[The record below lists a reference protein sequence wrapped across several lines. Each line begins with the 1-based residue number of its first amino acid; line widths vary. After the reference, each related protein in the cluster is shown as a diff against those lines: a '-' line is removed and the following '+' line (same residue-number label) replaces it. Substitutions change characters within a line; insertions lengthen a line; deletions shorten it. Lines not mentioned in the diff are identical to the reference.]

1 MYEGLD
7 KDDVHNLTIEHTP
20 HFNVTLNDGNM
31 AVQIENED
39 FVQCEDLKFELQC
52 KATEP
57 EEYKSVLN
65 FTQPAVNMK
74 DYHGMGC
81 RVR

>member
-20 HFNVTLNDGNM
+20 QLKITLDDGQVT
-31 AVQIENED
+31 VKIENED
-39 FVQCEDLKFELQC
+39 FVECEDIQFELQC
-52 KATEP
+52 KATES
-57 EEYKSVLN
+57 EEYRSVLN
-65 FTQPAVNMK
+65 FTEPAVRMEE
-74 DYHGMGC
+74 YLGMGC

>member
-20 HFNVTLNDGNM
+20 QPEISLNHSHL
-31 AVQIENED
+31 AVKLKAEEFLN
-39 FVQCEDLKFELQC
+39 CKDLQYELQC
-52 KATEP
+52 KQAES

-65 FTQPAVNMK
+65 FTEPEVSVEEYK
-74 DYHGMGC
+74 GLEC